1 MAGIVCTECAVP
13 GTEQTLHNYRHH
25 STLWKGLDNMLCL
38 GRHWVGYYSGAILI
52 LLLLLS

>member
-13 GTEQTLHNYRHH
+13 GTEQTLNNYHH
-25 STLWKGLDNMLCL
+25 RSTLWKGLDNMLFL
-38 GRHWVGYYSGAILI
+38 GRHRVGYYFGAILI